1 MHSCFSCLLTH
12 EVRSG
17 PRSERQGWSAV
28 PWMRRL
34 VFSPVGLSVCLAP
47 TLGEAWSSRMV
58 YNYHFKREGEIR
70 TRSTEYGEPRS
81 RFPVIAVLRRSFPV
95 AAPTRTGL
103 AVGPGPPSGRGW
115 GWGGERYFSTVLIP
129 RTHHSERTPLPPCV
143 AASSPRPGVCG
154 SHQVPPLS
162 PPLPQPS
169 SAKTHA
175 GYAVTPAGREA
186 LGAKACS
193 GSRKRRP
200 RFFGRIHCSCTHM
213 YTTYTTHP
221 RSPIPCPRLFGK
233 VGVCPLFGFKSTP
246 LPTLPVPHLSW
257 ADLHTPLLLCPGWS
271 NRSLPHNRLSIST
284 LPHPSSR

>member
-1 MHSCFSCLLTH
+1 
-12 EVRSG
+12 
-17 PRSERQGWSAV
+17 
-28 PWMRRL
+28 MRRL

-115 GWGGERYFSTVLIP
+115 GWGGERYFSTVPIP

-175 GYAVTPAGREA
+175 GYAVTPVGREA
-186 LGAKACS
+186 LGAQRRAAGRGSVDPGSLAASTAHVPICTPRTPPTPDPQSLVHDCS
-193 GSRKRRP
+193 ARWVCAPCSDSRARRCP
-200 RFFGRIHCSCTHM
+200 PSPCHICLGL
-213 YTTYTTHP
+213 TYT
-221 RSPIPCPRLFGK
+221 
-233 VGVCPLFGFKSTP
+233 
-246 LPTLPVPHLSW
+246 HLSSS
-257 ADLHTPLLLCPGWS
+257 ARVGQTGAYHTTVSPYLPCHTPHRDKPPSFCLLESVL
-271 NRSLPHNRLSIST
+271 SLVR
-284 LPHPSSR
+284 